1 MQKRPL
7 GRTGIDVG
15 IVGFGAIKLHG
26 IDEQDASSC
35 LNAALDGGVNYIDTA
50 RNYRDS
56 EEKIG
61 KAVGHRRDEYFVATK
76 SSARDGK
83 TLTEQLD
90 TSLRNLRTDRID
102 IFQLHTVSTREA
114 WEQVRA
120 PGGAYE
126 AAVKAREQGKV
137 LHVGVTIHRELQ
149 VMREAIASG
158 LFETIMLCYN
168 PLDSENVGAEI
179 LPMARAAGMGTIIMK
194 PLSGGQLCAPLE
206 HRRAGLGGPDA
217 IVAGALRFV
226 LQNPNVDCA
235 IPGMQQVREVEENIA
250 LAESFAPLSA
260 EEHDELVRLIGQFA
274 GDYRYGQQ
282 CLRCGYC
289 QPCPQGV
296 EVPEVLRAG
305 DMLRGYADEL
315 KHLALEAWEAIKI
328 GPDACVECENCLDK
342 CPAGINI
349 PDQLKSVR
357 ELFGAYREA

>member
-1 MQKRPL
+1 MEKRSL
-7 GRTGIDVG
+7 GRTGLQVG
-15 IVGFGAIKLHG
+15 IISFGAIKLPG
-26 IDEQDASSC
+26 ISEQEASDC
-35 LNAALDGGVNYIDTA
+35 LNLALDRGINYIDTA

-61 KAVGHRRDEYFVATK
+61 KAVAHRRDEYAIATK
-76 SSARDGK
+76 SSARDGM
-83 TLTEQLD
+83 TMTEQLE

-102 IFQLHTVSTREA
+102 VFQLHTVSTREV

-126 AAVKAREQGKV
+126 AALSARDQGKI
-137 LHVGVTIHRELQ
+137 LHIGVTIHRELQ
-149 VMREAIASG
+149 VMREAIPSG

-168 PLDSENVGAEI
+168 ALDSENVGTDI

-194 PLSGGQLCAPLE
+194 PLSGGQLCRPLE
-206 HRRAGLGGPDA
+206 QRTPGLGGPDA

-235 IPGMQQVREVEENIA
+235 IPGMQSVREVEENVA

-260 EEHDELVRLIGQFA
+260 EEHDELIRLIGEFA
-274 GDYRYGQQ
+274 GEYRYGQK

-296 EVPEVLRAG
+296 QVPEVLRAG

-315 KHLALEAWEAIKI
+315 KHLALDAWKAITV
-328 GPDACVECENCLDK
+328 GPEACVQCEQCLDK

-349 PDQLKSVR
+349 PEQLKSVQ
-357 ELFGAYREA
+357 ELFKGYREV